1 MGDMVP
7 NIVHRY
13 ISAYNSMNTK
23 EMLECLNADIHFK
36 NLSDGIVTAESKG
49 IVGFEKI
56 ALSAVNAFSWR
67 EQSITNTISVGH
79 RVMVSIDYRAAVAI
93 DLPNGWKSGQR
104 LAFSGS
110 TYFEIENDKIRVL
123 VDAS

>member
-56 ALSAVNAFSWR
+56 ALSAVNAFSWK
-67 EQSITNTISVGH
+67 
-79 RVMVSIDYRAAVAI
+79 RAI
-93 DLPNGWKSGQR
+93 N
-104 LAFSGS
+104 
-110 TYFEIENDKIRVL
+110 Y
-123 VDAS
+123 